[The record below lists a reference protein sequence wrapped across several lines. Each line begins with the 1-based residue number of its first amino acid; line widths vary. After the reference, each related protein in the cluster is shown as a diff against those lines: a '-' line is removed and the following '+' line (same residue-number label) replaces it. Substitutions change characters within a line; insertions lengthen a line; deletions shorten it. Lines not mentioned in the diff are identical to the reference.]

1 MDNITNGKEEML
13 TIIVLGAIVIAALV
27 VLGAD
32 GKDVAL
38 AVGTGLIGFLK
49 GAAK

>member
-13 TIIVLGAIVIAALV
+13 TIVALALIVITALIVLGT
-27 VLGAD
+27 D
-32 GKDVAL
+32 GKDIAL